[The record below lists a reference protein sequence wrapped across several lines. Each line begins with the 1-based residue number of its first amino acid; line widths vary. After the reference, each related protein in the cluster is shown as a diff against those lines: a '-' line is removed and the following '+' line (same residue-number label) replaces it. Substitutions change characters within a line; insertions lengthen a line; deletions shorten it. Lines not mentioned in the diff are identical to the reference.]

1 MAELPGLTGV
11 AAFIDSIKNVMF
23 ALIFVLCGFYVT
35 VTPGIEAGMAGQWL
49 GAAMLV
55 AGVYVG
61 TRSEKGKQEGI
72 VAQIVAEE
80 KLETAKNT

>member
-1 MAELPGLTGV
+1 MPDLPCLTDLS
-11 AAFIDSIKNVMF
+11 AFIDNIKNVFF

-35 VTPGIEAGMAGQWL
+35 VTPGIEPGMAGQWL

-61 TRSEKGKQEGI
+61 TRSEKGKSEAV
-72 VAQIVAEE
+72 VAQINAEE
-80 KLETAKNT
+80 RLEAAKAP